1 MTTELWVAKRVRMA
15 QPVSCSGKHPK
26 VPDVLKHYETPEI
39 LQSKDMNLKCKY
51 CSKTIITGSIKAT
64 TNWWKHLV
72 SHYIRTNIWI
82 MVYIIIYTVVKLYMY
97 IEACTSHC
105 SKARGE
111 VQTGNTTNTDI
122 SNWTSAQIWPKAP
135 KTACNN
141 FSPRWFHSRWP
152 NSIIFGW
159 QYTIQKI
166 CPQVRPEV
174 STAEWKISVYCS
186 YQKETWSG
194 ESHCE
199 YRRIR

>member
-1 MTTELWVAKRVRMA
+1 MIVRPRFIVDYKLSWGVTTELWVAKRVRMA

-51 CSKTIITGSIKAT
+51 CKCKYCSKTITGSIKAT

-105 SKARGE
+105 SKARRGE
-111 VQTGNTTNTDI
+111 VQTGNTTNTDT
-122 SNWTSAQIWPKAP
+122 SDWTSAQIWPKAP

-174 STAEWKISVYCS
+174 STAE
-186 YQKETWSG
+186 
-194 ESHCE
+194 
-199 YRRIR
+199 